1 MRDGRDML
9 NKDWK
14 NKIRW
19 AKPIYAGALY
29 SLLALSASVEALTLE
44 DIEFSVQSEGRLQIQ
59 LNMDGPAF
67 EPKVF
72 RTDNP
77 ARIAFDF
84 PGVENGMKQK
94 IVPVNVGATTGLHVI
109 EAGGRTRVVINLL
122 DQTPFET
129 TVQGNQ
135 LLVTLQNNQ
144 GSADTPV
151 SGGFTDSTPEPQT
164 IDSIGQS
171 ITNIDF
177 RRGKQGEGRVLI
189 SLTDPNA
196 VVDVQEQGGKVV
208 LYFMNTDLPEHLAK
222 KLDVTDFATPVESV
236 ETSMQGGRPKMVITP
251 LNSQYDYLSYQSEG
265 LLTLEFRSLTQ
276 AEQIEIKKKKF
287 AFSGERLSLN
297 FQDIPVRSVLQI
309 LADFTEMNIVAADSV
324 KGNVTLRLNNVPW
337 DQALDMILKSKGLG
351 QRQEGNIMRIAP
363 VAELNKQEKEEL
375 EAIQFKEELE
385 PLKIEFIQVKY
396 AKASDIKKV
405 ISGFKDNEPLT
416 TRIGGNYIADPG
428 SSGGNSSMNR
438 SSILSSRGVVNID
451 ERTNLLIVKDTGRN
465 LEAIRRLV
473 RELDTPVRQVLIE
486 ARVVVA
492 SNDFTRD
499 LGFRLGA
506 AKNLD
511 RNNNDLLS
519 EVSGRLANN
528 LLIDLAASSPAGAMG
543 FTMAKI
549 GNYLL
554 DLEISALEKDGK
566 GEVISSPRIVTS
578 DKQTA
583 EISQGFEIPY
593 STTSQNGTNTQFKK
607 AELKL
612 EVTPLITPDDQVQM
626 ELTITKDVPL
636 STQAGAEPA
645 LETREIKTTVQVG
658 NGETI
663 VLGGVYEGQG
673 SHANKR
679 IPFFGDLPGIG
690 FLFQQNLDF
699 DSKKELLIFI
709 TPKILKDSLQTL

>member
-1 MRDGRDML
+1 MKDGEQVML
-9 NKDWK
+9 KRIWK
-14 NKIRW
+14 NKINR
-19 AKPIYAGALY
+19 AALY
-29 SLLALSASVEALTLE
+29 SALLLAVPNMVQALTLE
-44 DIEFSVQSEGRLQIQ
+44 DIEFSVQSEGRLQLQ

-77 ARIAFDF
+77 ARIALDF
-84 PGVENGMKQK
+84 PGVENGLKQK
-94 IVPVNVGATTGLHVI
+94 VVPINVGATSGLHVL
-109 EAGGRTRVVINLL
+109 EAAGRTRVVINLL

-129 TVQGNQ
+129 EVQGNQ
-135 LLVTLQNNQ
+135 LLITLQNNKISDDVT
-144 GSADTPV
+144 GSGIISGETADSDTASAD
-151 SGGFTDSTPEPQT
+151 
-164 IDSIGQS
+164 QS

-177 RRGKQGEGRVLI
+177 RRGNQGEGKVLI

-236 ETSMQGGRPKMVITP
+236 ETSNQGNRPKMVITP
-251 LNSQYDYLSYQSEG
+251 VNSQYDYLSYQSDG
-265 LLTLEFRSLTQ
+265 LLTLEFRALTK
-276 AEQIEIKKKKF
+276 AERVAMEKKKF
-287 AFSGERLSLN
+287 AYSGERLSLN

-309 LADFTEMNIVAADSV
+309 LADFTDMNIVAADSV

-337 DQALDMILKSKGLG
+337 DQALSMILKSKGLG
-351 QRQEGNIMRIAP
+351 KREEGNVMRIAP
-363 VAELNKQEKEEL
+363 VAEINKQEKEEL
-375 EAIQFKEELE
+375 QAIQFKEELE

-396 AKASDIKKV
+396 AKASDLKKV
-405 ISGFKDNEPLT
+405 ISGFKDTEALKTSNE
-416 TRIGGNYIADPG
+416 GNYISDTGSSSEG
-428 SSGGNSSMNR
+428 SSGLNR

-473 RELDTPVRQVLIE
+473 RKLDTPVRQVLIE

-492 SNDFTRD
+492 SNDFTKD
-499 LGFRLGA
+499 LGFKLAANKNFKPNDQSRLVEAGGA
-506 AKNLD
+506 
-511 RNNNDLLS
+511 
-519 EVSGRLANN
+519 LANG
-528 LLIDLAASSPAGAMG
+528 LLVDLAAASPAGAMG
-543 FTMAKI
+543 FTLAKI

-566 GEVISSPRIVTS
+566 GEVISSPRVITS
-578 DKQTA
+578 DKQEA
-583 EISQGFEIPY
+583 KISQGFEIPY

-612 EVTPLITPDDQVQM
+612 QVTPLITPDDQVQM

-645 LETREIKTTVQVG
+645 LETREITTTVQVG

-663 VLGGVYEGQG
+663 VLGGVYEGQTT
-673 SHANKR
+673 HANKK
-679 IPFFGDLPGIG
+679 IPFFGDLPGVG
-690 FLFQQNLDF
+690 FLFQQNLDI
-699 DSKKELLIFI
+699 DTRKELLIFI
-709 TPKILKDSLQTL
+709 TPKILKDDLKTI